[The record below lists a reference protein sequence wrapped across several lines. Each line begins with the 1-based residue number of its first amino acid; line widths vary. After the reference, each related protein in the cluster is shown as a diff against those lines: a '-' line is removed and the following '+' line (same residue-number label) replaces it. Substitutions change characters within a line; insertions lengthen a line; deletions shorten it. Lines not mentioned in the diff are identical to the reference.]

1 MAPWLAWLVAGLLI
15 APGARRAAA
24 RPWLLAFLAT
34 LALALLLP
42 QLSLLL
48 PPGLRIGSQWNWA
61 GPLLA
66 LAGTV
71 SLAWMLVRRA
81 GMGWAE
87 MGFTW
92 EQRSG
97 SLRPALAATGLALLL
112 NVVLSRVSSH
122 TLQGVS
128 LESWLYQASVPGL
141 VEESLFRGV
150 LLALLDRAFI
160 ARRHFA
166 GADFGYGAGV
176 VTALFGL
183 LHGFQLGALL
193 GVWPAAL
200 LYLWLRA
207 RTGSLVM
214 PVLAH
219 NLWNLS
225 LHVGH
230 L

>member
-1 MAPWLAWLVAGLLI
+1 MGSMAPWLACLVAGLLI

-128 LESWLYQASVPGL
+128 LETWLYQASVPGL

-150 LLALLDRAFI
+150 LLALLDRAFV
-160 ARRHFA
+160 ARRRLA
-166 GADFGYGAGV
+166 RAEFGYGALV
-176 VTALFGL
+176 VTEAQLPRDKYDREL
-183 LHGFQLGALL
+183 GFHSVPPNILITPWQSNPNRFSTPRSSASNC
-193 GVWPAAL
+193 AA
-200 LYLWLRA
+200 
-207 RTGSLVM
+207 
-214 PVLAH
+214 
-219 NLWNLS
+219 
-225 LHVGH
+225 
-230 L
+230 